1 MILKE
6 IPELYFFLQSHVSKQ
21 SKSVQIMK
29 NLNLILLF
37 SLFIVGLSCTN
48 NTENLVLAP
57 DDGNEGNDDP
67 VVEVSYS
74 SDVQPIFNGN
84 CSSCHGSSGNV
95 SLTSYSALMN
105 SVGNNYGSN
114 LVVAGNA
121 DESGLVD
128 KIEPNPDHGSRM
140 PIGGTLTNS
149 EIQTIRR
156 WINEGAKNN

>member
-1 MILKE
+1 
-6 IPELYFFLQSHVSKQ
+6 
-21 SKSVQIMK
+21 
-29 NLNLILLF
+29 
-37 SLFIVGLSCTN
+37 
-48 NTENLVLAP
+48 
-57 DDGNEGNDDP
+57 
-67 VVEVSYS
+67 
-74 SDVQPIFNGN
+74 
-84 CSSCHGSSGNV
+84 
-95 SLTSYSALMN
+95 MN

-149 EIQTIRR
+149 EIQTIRT